1 VGDHLLPSVQYI
13 GPAKPLL
20 NRPES
25 RPTTR
30 TRSISHSSP
39 AMQSEDIAHARA
51 HHSDDTAIPP
61 SSPLSTGF
69 HRHHPHPTPT
79 AEAADPLSGLRRRG
93 VPGPSRDDPAHVSG
107 QGVGAG
113 VGAVRIDVRNPW
125 SDGEGRR
132 KEGWVVQRD
141 KTVGELKEELAGGE
155 YEGQWEREGM
165 RIVWQGRIVRD
176 EEALGDIVGN
186 VSLIPMRWMR
196 FQVAALLIRD
206 RLGNLSTSPS
216 SIL

>member
-1 VGDHLLPSVQYI
+1 
-13 GPAKPLL
+13 
-20 NRPES
+20 
-25 RPTTR
+25 
-30 TRSISHSSP
+30 
-39 AMQSEDIAHARA
+39 
-51 HHSDDTAIPP
+51 
-61 SSPLSTGF
+61 
-69 HRHHPHPTPT
+69 
-79 AEAADPLSGLRRRG
+79 
-93 VPGPSRDDPAHVSG
+93 
-107 QGVGAG
+107 
-113 VGAVRIDVRNPW
+113 
-125 SDGEGRR
+125 
-132 KEGWVVQRD
+132 VQRD
-141 KTVGELKEELAGGE
+141 KTVGELKEELARGE